1 MYTHL
6 PSLLIAAYFSCTLV
20 IAIRSFHKQKTS
32 NDFLNETGN
41 LPTWVATLSFLA
53 ANCGALEIVGL
64 SGIAARY
71 GVQTFHFYWIGA
83 IPAMIFVSFV
93 VLPVYQRSGVRSV
106 PEYLERRFGPE
117 VRLLNASVLLGST
130 CLTAGISLYALAM
143 TLHVFAGW
151 TFTTCALVAAGVAMT
166 NVLTGGLRG
175 TMRTEILH
183 FFVMFA
189 GLLPLLYLSRH
200 VAGQPAES
208 WSTRTHLWRAT
219 PLLSAKVPVDLVGVV
234 IGLGVVIGFSYWCT
248 DFLLMQ
254 RALTA
259 RSTEAARRVP
269 LYAGFGKL
277 LFSFLVVMPI
287 LLVGHSLPSS
297 GKGTLDQTAAMLMRS
312 LYDPRFLWV
321 GILALVASLM
331 TGLGG
336 NISAFSALWTQEI
349 YRSALR
355 PDRPEQHYIFVGRIA
370 SVLCVVLS
378 LAGACAT
385 LYFESLSEFMLA
397 IFSLTLAP
405 FFAVVIMGVISR
417 RASSAG
423 AIAGALCGIVMGGI
437 TQLAYRSHWLH
448 SGSELNANFHT
459 AIVSFGTS
467 LIACLVATRLI
478 PAEQRLQPAN
488 SSGLAEIAVL
498 PASKTLY
505 ALAVLLVVCCILFNI
520 LWS

>member
-6 PSLLIAAYFSCTLV
+6 PSFLIATYFACTLY

-64 SGIAARY
+64 SGIASRY

-93 VLPVYQRSGVRSV
+93 VLPIYQRSGVRSV
-106 PEYLERRFGPE
+106 PEYLERRFGRK
-117 VRLLNASVLLGST
+117 VRLLNAIMLLGST
-130 CLTAGISLYALAM
+130 CLTAGISLYALAV

-151 TFTTCALVAAGVAMT
+151 TFMACALIAAAVTMT
-166 NVLTGGLRG
+166 NILTGGLRG

-183 FFVMFA
+183 FFVMLA
-189 GLLPLLYLSRH
+189 GLLPLLYLARH
-200 VAGQPAES
+200 AAGHRAES

-219 PLLSAKVPVDLVGVV
+219 PLSSAKLPVDLVGVI
-234 IGLGVVIGFSYWCT
+234 IGLGMVIGFSYWCT

-269 LYAGFGKL
+269 IYAGFGKL
-277 LFSFLVVMPI
+277 LFSFLVVMPV
-287 LLVGHSLPSS
+287 LLVGQSLPSS
-297 GKGTLDQTAAMLMRS
+297 GNGALDQTAAMLMRS
-312 LYDPRFLWV
+312 LYSPRFLWV
-321 GILALVASLM
+321 GVLALVASLM

-336 NISAFSALWTQEI
+336 NIAAFAALWTQEI
-349 YRSALR
+349 YRTALR
-355 PDRPEQHYIFVGRIA
+355 PHLSEQHYIFVGRIA
-370 SVLCVVLS
+370 SVLCILLS
-378 LAGACAT
+378 LGGAYAT
-385 LYFESLSEFMLA
+385 LYFESLSEFMLT
-397 IFSLTLAP
+397 IFSLTLVP
-405 FFAVVIMGVISR
+405 FFAVIIAGILSR
-417 RASSAG
+417 RTTSTG
-423 AIAGALCGIVMGGI
+423 AIAGALCGIGMGGL
-437 TQLAYRSHWLH
+437 TQVAYRTHWLH

-459 AIVSFGTS
+459 AIVSFAAS
-467 LIACLVATRLI
+467 LVGCVAGSRLI
-478 PAEQRLQPAN
+478 TAGRQSSCADSPGPAEI
-488 SSGLAEIAVL
+488 SIL
-498 PASKTLY
+498 PPSKTLY
-505 ALAVLLVVCCILFNI
+505 ALAALLLACCLLFNI

>member
-6 PSLLIAAYFSCTLV
+6 PSFLIAAYFGCTLL

-71 GVQTFHFYWIGA
+71 GVQAFHFYWIGA
-83 IPAMIFVSFV
+83 IPAMVFVSFI

-117 VRLLNASVLLGST
+117 VRLLNAAVLLCST
-130 CLTAGISLYALAM
+130 CLTAGISLYALAV

-151 TFTTCALVAAGVAMT
+151 TFTMCALVAAAVAMM

-183 FFVMFA
+183 FFVMLA
-189 GLLPLLYLSRH
+189 GLLPMLYLSLH
-200 VAGQPAES
+200 VAGQRAEI

-219 PLLSAKVPVDLVGVV
+219 PLLSVKRPVDLVGVV

-259 RSTEAARRVP
+259 RTTEAARQVP

-277 LFSFLVVMPI
+277 LFSFLVVMPV
-287 LLVGHSLPSS
+287 LLAGQSFSPF
-297 GKGTLDQTAAMLMRS
+297 GKGALDQTAPLLMRS
-312 LYDPRFLWV
+312 LYDPRFLAV

-336 NISAFSALWTQEI
+336 NVSAFAALWTQEI

-355 PDRPEQHYIFVGRIA
+355 PHRSEQHYIFVGRIA
-370 SVLCVVLS
+370 SVICIVLS
-378 LAGACAT
+378 LVGAYAT
-385 LYFESLSEFMLA
+385 LSFESLSEFMLA
-397 IFSLTLAP
+397 IFSLTLVP
-405 FFAVVIMGVISR
+405 FFAVVITGVVSR
-417 RASSAG
+417 RTTSAWAFAG
-423 AIAGALCGIVMGGI
+423 ASCGIVMGGL
-437 TQLAYRSHWLH
+437 TQLAYRAHWLH
-448 SGSELNANFHT
+448 SGSDLNANFHT
-459 AIVSFGTS
+459 AIGSFATS
-467 LIACLVATRLI
+467 LIICVAGGRLSTSERQL
-478 PAEQRLQPAN
+478 PCADSPGYAEV
-488 SSGLAEIAVL
+488 AVL
-498 PASKTLY
+498 PASKMLY
-505 ALAVLLVVCCILFNI
+505 VLAALLLVCCALFNI